1 VKVGEI
7 KSSRYLL
14 LIYNKLEGKERHY
27 WTPNINSNKKIPINK
42 DLFTW
47 IWQVYVEEEK
57 GEIFLLCV
65 KDFVGDIFLKIS

>member
-14 LIYNKLEGKERHY
+14 HIYNKLEGKERHY